1 MKKILLVD
9 DDENI
14 RESIPYVLSIMTS
27 NEFEFE
33 TATNGKEALEKILSQ
48 GEINYF
54 HALITDFNMP
64 VMDGGELIRE
74 ILKREIFFPRIIVM
88 SGEVENQENLTDV
101 LYTKP
106 YIFFLKKPAGPQ
118 EILNLLKE

>member
-14 RESIPYVLSIMTS
+14 RESIPFVLSIMAP

-33 TATNGKEALEKILSQ
+33 TAKNGKEALDKILNQ

-54 HALITDFNMP
+54 YALVTDFNMP
-64 VMDGGELIRE
+64 KMDGGELIRE
-74 ILKREIFFPRIIVM
+74 LLEREIFFPRIIVL
-88 SGEVENQENLTDV
+88 SGEVDNQETLKDI
-101 LYTKP
+101 LSTKP
-106 YIFFLKKPAGPQ
+106 FVFFLRKPTGPN
-118 EILNLLKE
+118 ELLNLLKN